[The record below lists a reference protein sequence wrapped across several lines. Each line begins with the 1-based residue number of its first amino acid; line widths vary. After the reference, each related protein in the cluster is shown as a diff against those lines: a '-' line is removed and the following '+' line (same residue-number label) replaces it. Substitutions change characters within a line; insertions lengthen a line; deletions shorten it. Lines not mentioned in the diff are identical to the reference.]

1 MIDASQNLAPG
12 TTDLLVLA
20 TDFDDRGGWV
30 LDSQFQS
37 QMGGSY
43 LLAHGLGTPV
53 ADASASVE
61 VPHPGEYHV
70 WVRAKDW
77 VPAHHPGRFT
87 VTIDGRALETEFGA
101 NGQDWSWERAGTVR
115 LPAGAARIELHDLTG
130 FDGRCDAIYL
140 SLSDVPPPEG
150 NNSVTRAWRRRLR
163 GLPATP
169 VDAGKFDVIVVG
181 GGVTGAAGT
190 LAAARL
196 GLRVALIHGR
206 PVLGGNASVEI
217 GLTPRGE
224 TGPLVH
230 ELTARHPDGDLL
242 ARDVLD
248 REANV
253 SVFTEHEVFDVVV
266 DGRRVT
272 AVDARDT
279 HTGAECRFTA
289 PIVIDCSGTAIVGL
303 LAGARTLFGNESSAE
318 YGEPSAPGEHLDQ
331 HHGHTV
337 FFRTRESDGAVAFPD
352 VPWAQ
357 EVAKDYANLNGQ
369 LIKPGEDNGP
379 GPVAGRF
386 RTPDPET
393 RRRMLVPAT
402 HFWEYGQWLDPYT
415 QGEEIRDHLLRAV
428 YGTFANVKQI
438 EPETYANLAL
448 DWVAFVAGQG
458 EFRRYLGDYVM
469 TENDIREH
477 RHFADVVVL
486 NSGAFCLHY
495 PIDENYDFRLRDWKW
510 DTRDGL
516 PFEVPFR
523 CLYSA
528 DLDNVM
534 MAGKHISVTHI
545 AGSVTKFM
553 GNGAQHA
560 IATAAAAALCL
571 KYRVTPRRLATDH
584 IDELQRTVAGLTE
597 AGRGG
602 TDTACKP
609 SERLAGSRTP

>member
-1 MIDASQNLAPG
+1 MSTG
-12 TTDLLVLA
+12 DLLIQA

-30 LDSQFQS
+30 LDSQFYA
-37 QMGGSY
+37 QMGASY
-43 LLAHGLGTPV
+43 LLAHGLGVPV
-53 ADASASVE
+53 ADATATVE
-61 VPHPGEYHV
+61 IQRAGMYHV
-70 WVRAKDW
+70 WVRTKDW

-87 VTIDGRALETEFGA
+87 LTIGGHTLAKEFGA
-101 NGQDWSWERAGTVR
+101 NGQDWSWERAGIVHLATGETRV
-115 LPAGAARIELHDLTG
+115 ELHDLTG

-140 SLSDVPPPEG
+140 SLGDVPPPDG
-150 NNSVTRAWRRRLR
+150 HNAITKAWRRRLR
-163 GLPATP
+163 DLPAMP
-169 VDAGKFDVIVVG
+169 EHAGDFDVVVVG
-181 GGVTGAAGT
+181 GGVTGSAGA

-196 GLRVALIHGR
+196 GLRVALIQNR

-230 ELTARHPDGDLL
+230 ELTKRHADGDLT
-242 ARDVLD
+242 AHDVLD
-248 REANV
+248 GEPNV
-253 SVFTEHEVFDVVV
+253 TVFTEHEVFDVVV
-266 DGRRVT
+266 EGRRVT
-272 AVDARDT
+272 AIDACDT
-279 HTGAECRFTA
+279 RTGLERRFSA

-303 LAGARTLFGNESSAE
+303 LAGARTLFGHESTAE
-318 YGEPSAPGEHLDQ
+318 YGEPTAPAEHLDQ
-331 HHGHTV
+331 HHGHTL
-337 FFRTRESDGAVAFPD
+337 FFRTRDSDEETPFPD
-352 VPWAQ
+352 VPWAR
-357 EVAKDYANLNGQ
+357 EVAKDYANLSGQ
-369 LIKPGEDNGP
+369 LVKPGEDNAP

-415 QGEEIRDHLLRAV
+415 QGEHIRDHLLCAL

-458 EFRRYLGDYVM
+458 EFRRYLGDYVL

-477 RHFADVVVL
+477 RAFPDAVAV
-486 NSGAFCLHY
+486 NSGPFCLHY
-495 PIDENYDFRLRDWKW
+495 PIDDDYDFRLKDWKW

-545 AGSVTKFM
+545 AGSVAKFM

-560 IATAAAAALCL
+560 IAIAAAAVLCL
-571 KYRVTPRRLATDH
+571 KYDLTPRQLCTDH
-584 IDELQRTVAGLTE
+584 PDELRATVASVAET
-597 AGRGG
+597 GR
-602 TDTACKP
+602 P
-609 SERLAGSRTP
+609 SPAEHDA